1 MALTLHGTVSD
12 NTVALDRKTAT
23 PLIINGDMQISQRGT
38 SFSPSSNVDFYSID
52 RFAYFATSGATGDAT
67 ITQATDAPSNTG
79 LVKSLKITPDATETP
94 TGTHNVCFAYSLEGQ
109 DVQVLQHGST
119 SPESVTLAFWVK
131 SNKTGTYCVQIKEE
145 NITDESYV
153 LFEYT
158 INSSNTWE
166 KKVISWTGNS
176 AHTINNDNAQ
186 GYRILWHL
194 ATGSDDHAS
203 ATTSWTVSTS
213 FKATSNQVN
222 FFDSTSN
229 ELYITGVQLE
239 VGTFDANS
247 IPPFQFEDVG
257 TSLARCMR
265 YYERSQGTGSNR
277 EYFSIGIKRDGYTN
291 SDHTVSGII
300 TYKVRKRAIPTI
312 GYNSA
317 TSFVYTY
324 GISSVQNFSSVNIQN
339 IGLDHARFH
348 GELGTAVTNSGGII
362 ARREETAYYYD
373 IDSEL

>member
-1 MALTLHGTVSD
+1 MALAISGTIND
-12 NTVALDRKTAT
+12 NQSGILRPRKTAT
-23 PLIINGDMQISQRGT
+23 PLIINGDMQVAQRGT
-38 SFSPSSNVDFYSID
+38 SFSPSSSADFYSID

-79 LVKSLKITPDATETP
+79 LAKSLKITPDATETP
-94 TGTHNVCFAYSLEGQ
+94 TGTHNMCFAYSLEGQ

-203 ATTSWTVSTS
+203 ATTSWTVSSS

-239 VGTFDANS
+239 VGTFDSNS
-247 IPPFQFEDVG
+247 IPDFQFEDVG
-257 TSLARCMR
+257 TSLARCQR
-265 YYERSQGTGSNR
+265 YYIRENKVATSQTVSVM
-277 EYFSIGIKRDGYTN
+277 FTN
-291 SDHTVSGII
+291 STTIAYGGYYYN
-300 TYKVRKRAIPTI
+300 TEMRAQPTL
-312 GYNSA
+312 GFSA
-317 TSFVYTY
+317 
-324 GISSVQNFSSVNIQN
+324 
-339 IGLDHARFH
+339 
-348 GELGTAVTNSGGII
+348 LGDFWLTKSGGNVDPTGLIVSPSALRNAGI
-362 ARREETAYYYD
+362 RAQVGSGLTAGQATWLRFDNDSVSSPPQYLEF
-373 IDSEL
+373 DSEL

>member
-23 PLIINGDMQISQRGT
+23 PLIINGDMQIAQRGT
-38 SFSPSSNVDFYSID
+38 SFSPSSSVDFYSID

-94 TGTHNVCFAYSLEGQ
+94 TGTHNMCFAYSLEGQ

-186 GYRILWHL
+186 GYRILRHL

-203 ATTSWTVSTS
+203 ATTSWTVSSS

-247 IPPFQFEDVG
+247 IADFQHEDVG
-257 TSLARCMR
+257 TSLNRCRR
-265 YYERSQGTGSNR
+265 YC
-277 EYFSIGIKRDGYTN
+277 F
-291 SDHTVSGII
+291 VSG
-300 TYKVRKRAIPTI
+300 YSGDGGAKCVAD
-312 GYNSA
+312 
-317 TSFVYTY
+317 Y
-324 GISSVQNFSSVNIQN
+324 GIAIGATVVNTYMD
-339 IGLDHARFH
+339 LKPEMR
-348 GELGTAVTNSGGII
+348 TAPSMTNSGALNISNGSSAVAATAIAISSAINSRQFAGIQTTCSSGLTGGALYRI
-362 ARREETAYYYD
+362 EEQGSSGAKIILD
-373 IDSEL
+373 AEL

>member
-23 PLIINGDMQISQRGT
+23 PLIINGDMQIAQRGT
-38 SFSPSSNVDFYSID
+38 SFSPSSSVDFYSID

-94 TGTHNVCFAYSLEGQ
+94 TGTHNMCFAYSLEGQ

-145 NITDESYV
+145 SITDESYV

-203 ATTSWTVSTS
+203 ATTSWTVSSS

-247 IPPFQFEDVG
+247 IADFQHEDVG
-257 TSLARCMR
+257 TSLNRCRR
-265 YYERSQGTGSNR
+265 YC
-277 EYFSIGIKRDGYTN
+277 F
-291 SDHTVSGII
+291 VSG
-300 TYKVRKRAIPTI
+300 YSGDGGAKCVAD
-312 GYNSA
+312 
-317 TSFVYTY
+317 Y
-324 GISSVQNFSSVNIQN
+324 GIAIGATVVNTYMD
-339 IGLDHARFH
+339 LKPEMR
-348 GELGTAVTNSGGII
+348 TAPSMTNSGALNISNGSSAVAATAIAISSAINSRQFAGIQTTCSSGLTGGALYRI
-362 ARREETAYYYD
+362 EEQGSSGAKIILD
-373 IDSEL
+373 AEL

>member
-1 MALTLHGTVSD
+1 MALAISGTIND
-12 NTVALDRKTAT
+12 NQSGILRPRKTAT
-23 PLIINGDMQISQRGT
+23 PLIINGDMQVAQRGT
-38 SFSPSSNVDFYSID
+38 SFSPSSSADFYSID

-94 TGTHNVCFAYSLEGQ
+94 TGTHNMCFAYSLEGQ

-145 NITDESYV
+145 SITDESYV

-203 ATTSWTVSTS
+203 ATTSWTVSSS

-247 IPPFQFEDVG
+247 IADFQHEDVG
-257 TSLARCMR
+257 TSLNRCRR
-265 YYERSQGTGSNR
+265 YC
-277 EYFSIGIKRDGYTN
+277 F
-291 SDHTVSGII
+291 VSG
-300 TYKVRKRAIPTI
+300 YSGDGGAKCVAD
-312 GYNSA
+312 
-317 TSFVYTY
+317 Y
-324 GISSVQNFSSVNIQN
+324 GIAIGATVVNTYMD
-339 IGLDHARFH
+339 LKPEMR
-348 GELGTAVTNSGGII
+348 TAPSMTNSGALNISNGSSAVAATAIAISSAINSRQFAGIQTTCSSGLTGGALYRI
-362 ARREETAYYYD
+362 EEQGSSGAKIILD
-373 IDSEL
+373 AEL

>member
-1 MALTLHGTVSD
+1 
-12 NTVALDRKTAT
+12 
-23 PLIINGDMQISQRGT
+23 MQIAQRGT
-38 SFSPSSNVDFYSID
+38 SFSPSSSVDFYSID

-94 TGTHNVCFAYSLEGQ
+94 TGTHNMCFAYSLEGQ

-145 NITDESYV
+145 SITDESYV

-203 ATTSWTVSTS
+203 ATTSWTVSSS

-239 VGTFDANS
+239 VGTFDSNS
-247 IPPFQFEDVG
+247 IPDFQFEDVG
-257 TSLARCMR
+257 TSLARCQR
-265 YYERSQGTGSNR
+265 YCVVIGSGDAS
-277 EYFSIGIKRDGYTN
+277 Y
-291 SDHTVSGII
+291 
-300 TYKVRKRAIPTI
+300 
-312 GYNSA
+312 
-317 TSFVYTY
+317 
-324 GISSVQNFSSVNIQN
+324 QN
-339 IGLDHARFH
+339 IGIH
-348 GELGTAVTNSGGII
+348 GLGIGSTIVDTIQPLHPPMRTEPSMSNSGNLQASNGSSGFAATAIAITTISNSRQSAGIRVTVGSGI
-362 ARREETAYYYD
+362 SAGSSYRIEQANSSSSVVTLEA
-373 IDSEL
+373 EL

>member
-23 PLIINGDMQISQRGT
+23 PLIINGDMQIAQRGT
-38 SFSPSSNVDFYSID
+38 SFSPSSSVDFYSID

-94 TGTHNVCFAYSLEGQ
+94 TGTHNMCFAYSLEGQ

-203 ATTSWTVSTS
+203 ATTSWTVSSS

-247 IPPFQFEDVG
+247 IPPFQFEDRG
-257 TSLARCMR
+257 TSLARCQRYCCLMKPDATFTRFTHGFANSTSQAEGVVHFPVSMR
-265 YYERSQGTGSNR
+265 GSVTLVTSGTASDYGCQVAGATVTCSSVPIVGNNSTTNPFFQDV
-277 EYFSIGIKRDGYTN
+277 YFSQSGLTANGAQGLVARTTDGI
-291 SDHTVSGII
+291 
-300 TYKVRKRAIPTI
+300 
-312 GYNSA
+312 
-317 TSFVYTY
+317 
-324 GISSVQNFSSVNIQN
+324 
-339 IGLDHARFH
+339 LRFEA
-348 GELGTAVTNSGGII
+348 EL
-362 ARREETAYYYD
+362 
-373 IDSEL
+373 

>member
-23 PLIINGDMQISQRGT
+23 PLIINGDMQIAQRGT
-38 SFSPSSNVDFYSID
+38 SFSPSSSVDFYSID

-94 TGTHNVCFAYSLEGQ
+94 TGTHNMCFAYSLEGQ

-203 ATTSWTVSTS
+203 ATTSWTVSSS

-247 IPPFQFEDVG
+247 IPDFQHEDVG
-257 TSLARCMR
+257 TSLNRCRR
-265 YYERSQGTGSNR
+265 YC
-277 EYFSIGIKRDGYTN
+277 F
-291 SDHTVSGII
+291 VSG
-300 TYKVRKRAIPTI
+300 YSGDGGAKCVAD
-312 GYNSA
+312 
-317 TSFVYTY
+317 Y
-324 GISSVQNFSSVNIQN
+324 GIAIGATVVNTYMD
-339 IGLDHARFH
+339 LKPEMR
-348 GELGTAVTNSGGII
+348 TAPSMTNSGALNISNGSSAVAATAIAISSAINSRQFAGIQTTCSSGLTGGALYRI
-362 ARREETAYYYD
+362 EEQGSSGAKIILD
-373 IDSEL
+373 AEL

>member
-23 PLIINGDMQISQRGT
+23 PLIINGDMQIAQRGT
-38 SFSPSSNVDFYSID
+38 SFSPSSSVDFYSID

-94 TGTHNVCFAYSLEGQ
+94 TGTHNMCFAYSLEGQ

-203 ATTSWTVSTS
+203 ATTSWTVSSS

-247 IPPFQFEDVG
+247 IADFQHEDVG
-257 TSLARCMR
+257 TSLNRCRR
-265 YYERSQGTGSNR
+265 YC
-277 EYFSIGIKRDGYTN
+277 F
-291 SDHTVSGII
+291 VSG
-300 TYKVRKRAIPTI
+300 YSGDGGAKCVAD
-312 GYNSA
+312 
-317 TSFVYTY
+317 Y
-324 GISSVQNFSSVNIQN
+324 GIAIGATVVNTYMD
-339 IGLDHARFH
+339 LKPEMR
-348 GELGTAVTNSGGII
+348 TAPSMTNSGALNISNGSSAVAATAIAISSAINSRQFAGIQTTCSSGLTGGALYRI
-362 ARREETAYYYD
+362 EEQGSSGAKIILD
-373 IDSEL
+373 AEL